1 MIKHPIGIF
10 ISGRGSN
17 LKSIVNACKEQE
29 YPAEIKV
36 VFSNNKNAPGLSFAK
51 ENNLEAITLDYHN
64 FKNTEEYEEKI
75 ISLLKPYDL
84 ELICLAGYMK
94 ILSKK
99 LIDHYPNKIINIHP
113 SLLPK
118 YKGLNTHRRV
128 LENNETKTG
137 CTVHYVNQEMDGG
150 EIILQREKYVYA
162 IIGPQSYHEFNKTIL
177 KIENKEKKINSSEF
191 DVCLLYTSDAADD

>member
-17 LKSIVNACKEQE
+17 LNSIVNACKKQE
-29 YPAEIKV
+29 FPAEIKV

-51 ENNLEAITLDYHN
+51 ENNLEAITLDYNN

-75 ISLLKPYDL
+75 IGVLKPYDL

-118 YKGLNTHRRV
+118 YKGLNTHQRV

-150 EIILQREKYVYA
+150 EVILQREVDINAEDTESSIARRVLKEEHIIYPEA
-162 IIGPQSYHEFNKTIL
+162 IKLVLT
-177 KIENKEKKINSSEF
+177 K
-191 DVCLLYTSDAADD
+191 

>member
-17 LKSIVNACKEQE
+17 LNSIINACKEE
-29 YPAEIKV
+29 EFPAEIKV

-51 ENNLEAITLDYHN
+51 ENNLEVISLNYHN
-64 FKNTEEYEEKI
+64 FKNTEEYEGKI

-94 ILSKK
+94 ILSRK
-99 LIDHYPNKIINIHP
+99 LIDHYPNKILNIHP

-128 LENNETKTG
+128 LNNNETKTG

-150 EIILQREKYVYA
+150 EVILQREIDINAEDNESSIARRVLKEEHIIYPEA
-162 IIGPQSYHEFNKTIL
+162 IKLVLT
-177 KIENKEKKINSSEF
+177 K
-191 DVCLLYTSDAADD
+191 

>member
-17 LKSIVNACKEQE
+17 LNSIVKACKEE
-29 YPAEIKV
+29 EFPAEIKV
-36 VFSNNKNAPGLSFAK
+36 VFSNNENAVGLNIAK
-51 ENNLEAITLDYHN
+51 ENDLKIITLDSSN
-64 FKNTEEYEEKI
+64 FKNTEEYEERI
-75 ISLLKPYDL
+75 IELLIPYDL
-84 ELICLAGYMK
+84 KLICLAGYMK

-99 LIDHYPNKIINIHP
+99 FIDCYPNKILNIHP

-150 EIILQREKYVYA
+150 EIILQKEVNISAEDTESSIAKKVLKEEHIIYSEA
-162 IIGPQSYHEFNKTIL
+162 IKLVLT
-177 KIENKEKKINSSEF
+177 K
-191 DVCLLYTSDAADD
+191 

>member
-1 MIKHPIGIF
+1 MIKYPIGIF

-17 LKSIVNACKEQE
+17 LNSIVKACKEVE
-29 YPAEIKV
+29 FPAEIKV
-36 VFSNNKNAPGLSFAK
+36 VFSNNINAPGLIFAK
-51 ENNLEAITLDYHN
+51 ENDLEVITLDSNN
-64 FKNTEEYEEKI
+64 FKSTEEYDEKI
-75 ISLLKPYDL
+75 IKLLKPYNL
-84 ELICLAGYMK
+84 KLICLAGYMK

-99 LIDHYPNKIINIHP
+99 LIDHYPNKILNIHP

-150 EIILQREKYVYA
+150 EIILQREVKISAEDTESSISKKVLKEEHIIYSEA
-162 IIGPQSYHEFNKTIL
+162 IKL
-177 KIENKEKKINSSEF
+177 ALMK
-191 DVCLLYTSDAADD
+191 

>member
-1 MIKHPIGIF
+1 MIKYPIGIF

-36 VFSNNKNAPGLSFAK
+36 VFSNNKNAPGLSLAK
-51 ENNLEAITLDYHN
+51 ENNLDAITLDRHN

-84 ELICLAGYMK
+84 KLICLAGYMK

-113 SLLPK
+113 SLLPE
-118 YKGLNTHRRV
+118 YKGLNTHQRV

-150 EIILQREKYVYA
+150 KIILQREVEISAEDTETSISKKVLKEEHIIYPEA
-162 IIGPQSYHEFNKTIL
+162 IRLVLTK
-177 KIENKEKKINSSEF
+177 
-191 DVCLLYTSDAADD
+191 

>member
-17 LKSIVNACKEQE
+17 LNSIVNACKKQE
-29 YPAEIKV
+29 FPAEIKV

-51 ENNLEAITLDYHN
+51 ENDLEAITLDYNN

-75 ISLLKPYDL
+75 IGVLKPYDL

-118 YKGLNTHRRV
+118 YKGLNTHQRV

-137 CTVHYVNQEMDGG
+137 CSVHYVNQEMDGG
-150 EIILQREKYVYA
+150 EVILQKEVNISAEDTESSIARRVLKEEHLIYPEA
-162 IIGPQSYHEFNKTIL
+162 IK
-177 KIENKEKKINSSEF
+177 
-191 DVCLLYTSDAADD
+191 LLLTK

>member
-17 LKSIVNACKEQE
+17 LKSIVDACKEKE

-36 VFSNNKNAPGLSFAK
+36 VFSNNKNAPGLRFAK
-51 ENNLEAITLDYHN
+51 ENNLEAITLDFHS

-75 ISLLKPYDL
+75 INLLKPYDL

-99 LIDHYPNKIINIHP
+99 FSTLFTRCFEEQYFLNYP
-113 SLLPK
+113 
-118 YKGLNTHRRV
+118 
-128 LENNETKTG
+128 
-137 CTVHYVNQEMDGG
+137 
-150 EIILQREKYVYA
+150 ILTM
-162 IIGPQSYHEFNKTIL
+162 ISYT
-177 KIENKEKKINSSEF
+177 
-191 DVCLLYTSDAADD
+191 